1 MKTLLRALYLVYY
14 CLVAAPLFV
23 VATILLS
30 TITVVGCALGGQR
43 LFGYWPG
50 VYWSRIA
57 LVLSLCPTRVVG
69 RDYIPKD
76 HKPCLLMSNQ
86 R

>member
-43 LFGYWPG
+43 IFGYWPG
-50 VYWSRIA
+50 VYWSHCSGA
-57 LVLSLCPTRVVG
+57 FFVPYESG
-69 RDYIPKD
+69 R
-76 HKPCLLMSNQ
+76 S
-86 R
+86 